1 MGGGDYWKK
10 CFIFISL
17 VCIVIFGIIY
27 IETPVNPFHGVK
39 ATCKAENNSL
49 AGYIRFLSGT
59 SIINSSKNKNVII
72 VVILV
77 LFYLNCIKK
86 DPFDTEISSKII
98 IINWILIFFSRFAL

>member
-1 MGGGDYWKK
+1 MNISKTADFVLKNENFFQFYSCGIKIYMGGGDYCKK

-49 AGYIRFLSGT
+49 AGYIQLLSGT
-59 SIINSSKNKNVII
+59 SINSSKNKNVII

-77 LFYLNCIKK
+77 LF
-86 DPFDTEISSKII
+86 
-98 IINWILIFFSRFAL
+98 

>member
-1 MGGGDYWKK
+1 MGGGDHWKK

-17 VCIVIFGIIY
+17 VCIVISGIIY
-27 IETPVNPFHGVK
+27 IETPVNPFRGVK

-77 LFYLNCIKK
+77 LF
-86 DPFDTEISSKII
+86 
-98 IINWILIFFSRFAL
+98 

>member
-1 MGGGDYWKK
+1 MGGGDHWKK

-49 AGYIRFLSGT
+49 AGYIRFFSGT

-86 DPFDTEISSKII
+86 DPFYTEISSKII

>member
-17 VCIVIFGIIY
+17 VCVVISGIIY
-27 IETPVNPFHGVK
+27 IETPVNPFRGVK

-49 AGYIRFLSGT
+49 AGYIQLLSGT
-59 SIINSSKNKNVII
+59 SINSSKTKNVII

-77 LFYLNCIKK
+77 LF
-86 DPFDTEISSKII
+86 
-98 IINWILIFFSRFAL
+98 